1 MKWACAT
8 AHLANNLRGPGVA
21 VRLLFRPQL
30 IGWLESGCQTN
41 GKRLASRPSPA
52 TAYPHP
58 INPNMLPAKQVH
70 GYRLEEIEQRLRSG
84 GGIDGVEKQDLPTP
98 ALLVDLD
105 RFETNIARMADY
117 AAGAS
122 VGLRPHAKTHKC
134 PQVAKRQLEAGAL
147 GVCTAT
153 IREAEALGAA
163 GVGGLLITSE
173 LVGPNKIHK
182 LLRLTSRQP
191 DTMSVV
197 DSLLH
202 AEQLSEAAV
211 AAKTNL
217 NVLVDVD
224 PGDRRTG
231 TLPGLPAIELANK
244 LDSLPNLTLRGVHSY
259 SGSTSHVI
267 GFGARK
273 RHSEEHMGPVLDTIR
288 EMKKA
293 GLPIEIMSGGS
304 TGTYNIDPNLDGFTE
319 LQVGSY
325 VFMDADYRRIGGE
338 RSALYDDFETTLT
351 VLSTVISKNR
361 RHWVTLDAGTKALAA
376 GEFNAEVVGL
386 TEVKYHFAGDE
397 HGVLE
402 LESPKQA
409 IRLGNKIE
417 LIIPHCDPSVNLY
430 ERIYA
435 CRGERVEQI
444 WPIAARGYG

>member
-1 MKWACAT
+1 
-8 AHLANNLRGPGVA
+8 
-21 VRLLFRPQL
+21 
-30 IGWLESGCQTN
+30 
-41 GKRLASRPSPA
+41 
-52 TAYPHP
+52 
-58 INPNMLPAKQVH
+58 MLPAKQVR
-70 GYRLEEIEQRLRSG
+70 GYRLEEVEQRSRSG
-84 GGIDGVEKQDLPTP
+84 SRVDGVEKHDLPTP

-105 RFETNIARMADY
+105 RFEANIARMADY
-117 AAGAS
+117 AASAS

-147 GVCTAT
+147 GVCMAT

-163 GVGGLLITSE
+163 GIGGLLITCE
-173 LVGPNKIHK
+173 LVGPNKIHR
-182 LLRLTSRQP
+182 LLRLTNERP

-211 AAKTNL
+211 AAKANL

-231 TLPGLPAIELANK
+231 TLPGLPAIELAKK
-244 LDSLPNLTLRGVHSY
+244 LDSLPSLTLLGVHSY

-273 RHSEEHMGPVLDTIR
+273 RHSEEHMGPVLDTVR

-304 TGTYNIDPNLDGFTE
+304 TGTYNIDPHLDGFTE

-338 RSALYDDFETTLT
+338 RSALYDDFEPSLT
-351 VLSTVISKNR
+351 VLATAISKNR

-376 GEFNAEVVGL
+376 GEFDAEVVGL
-386 TEVKYHFAGDE
+386 AEVKYHFAGDE
-397 HGVLE
+397 HGILE
-402 LESPKQA
+402 LESPKQE
-409 IRLGNKIE
+409 IRIGNKIE

-430 ERIYA
+430 DRIFA
-435 CRGERVEQI
+435 CRGDRVEQI
-444 WPIAARGYG
+444 WPISARGYG